1 MLFIYAI
8 VVAFVCN
15 MDMVDRS
22 AVLSSSFRA
31 SRATSNASRPEVLDK
46 ERISTVFDGTS
57 IVTST
62 ACVVLLKKVEIL
74 TEDEFKMEP
83 KQRC

>member
-1 MLFIYAI
+1 
-8 VVAFVCN
+8 
-15 MDMVDRS
+15 MVDRS
-22 AVLSSSFRA
+22 DVLSSCLRV

-46 ERISTVFDGTS
+46 ESISTIFDGTS

-62 ACVVLLKKVEIL
+62 ACVVLLKTVEIL

-83 KQRC
+83 KQCC